1 MKKDYFT
8 VREFAKALGYD
19 KRTILRYIKAG
30 FIKAQKQSGGTKYLI
45 PRKELIRWGLVTD
58 DENDVDL

>member
-1 MKKDYFT
+1 M
-8 VREFAKALGYD
+8 REFAKALGYD